1 MWLILYSTDGR
12 IRYSEVGTDRK
23 LTMESLLDYYQDVA
37 TFQTDDLGIGIEY
50 MMERRLAWILSS
62 WQVVINRYPS
72 VGERIRTST
81 IPYEWKIFLGYRN
94 FLMETIDGESLSYAN
109 SIWVLMDMEKGMPCK
124 IPQEL
129 LDQFELNGKYPMD
142 YEPRKIKMPDG
153 GERME
158 PIIVKQHHLD
168 TNAHVNNGQYVKM
181 ALDFVPED
189 RTVWQMRADYR
200 RSAKLEDRMTPV
212 VSRDGDRYSVNLEGD
227 DGNPYCYVEFRT
239 K

>member
-1 MWLILYSTDGR
+1 LYSTDGR

-37 TFQTDDLGIGIEY
+37 TFQTEDLGIGIEY

-62 WQVVINRYPS
+62 WQVVIKRYPS

-81 IPYEWKIFLGYRN
+81 IPYEWKSFLGYRN
-94 FLMETIDGESLSYAN
+94 FLMETSDGEPLSYAN
-109 SIWVLMDMEKGMPCK
+109 SIWVLMDMGKGMPCK

-129 LDQFELNGKYPMD
+129 LDRFELNGKYPME

-168 TNAHVNNGQYVKM
+168 TNEHVNNGQYVKM

-189 RTVWQMRADYR
+189 MTVWQMRADYR

-212 VSRDGDRYSVNLEGD
+212 VSKEGDRYSVNLEGD